1 MFRRICIIVAGFV
14 AAVDPTDLL
23 AADLPESADSAW
35 EAVVEASEDPPEG
48 KAIRGRRIQGEERL
62 RLRALLHP
70 RELAAADMAAEFRKR
85 FPDHPQAVQSLKT
98 ELGQL
103 IFAGDV
109 AVAVDTNIFARVD
122 RLVREM
128 VKETRLSEKER
139 FRLASA
145 ALNRVAYAR
154 FNGMTNAADSAAL
167 LDAELRDARFLRQAL
182 PAMDEVWRTF
192 QLVAGL
198 LEPEKARPV
207 VEEILAHAPPGEART
222 KAEGLKWR
230 LDAEGKPFQLKFTAF
245 DDRAVDTAA
254 WHGKVVLVDF
264 WATWCGPCVAE
275 LPALR
280 KVYDQFHDRGFEV
293 VGVSLDTSKSALQRF
308 QTKHGHPWPQY
319 FDGKGWDNEFVVQ
332 YGVSLVPAVWL
343 IDKQGI
349 LRHLNAREDLA
360 AKVEKLLGE

>member
-1 MFRRICIIVAGFV
+1 VAG
-14 AAVDPTDLL
+14 LL
-23 AADLPESADSAW
+23 TAIDQTNLPGAQLPESADLAW
-35 EAVVEASEDPPEG
+35 EAVVTASEDPPEG
-48 KAIRGRRIQGEERL
+48 KAIRGRRIQGDERL

-70 RELAAADMAAEFRKR
+70 RELAAADLAAAFRKR
-85 FPDHPQAVQSLKT
+85 FPDHPQAVQALKT

-109 AVAVDTNIFARVD
+109 AVAGDTNIFARVNQV
-122 RLVREM
+122 VREM
-128 VKETRLSEKER
+128 VKETRLTEKER

-154 FNGMTNAADSAAL
+154 LNGMTNAADSPAL
-167 LDAELRDARFLRQAL
+167 HEMELRDARFLQQAL
-182 PAMDEVWRTF
+182 PAVNEVWTTF
-192 QLVAGL
+192 QLIAGSL
-198 LEPEKARPV
+198 DPEKARPV
-207 VEEILAHAPPGEART
+207 VDEILAHAPPGEART

-230 LDAEGKPFQLKFTAF
+230 LDAEGKPFQLKFTAV
-245 DDRAVDTAA
+245 DGRAVDTAA
-254 WHGKVVLVDF
+254 WRGKVVLVDF

-293 VGVSLDTSKSALQRF
+293 VGISLDTSKSALERF

-319 FDGKGWDNEFVVQ
+319 FDGKGWDNAFVVQ
-332 YGVSLVPAVWL
+332 YGVSLVPNVWL
-343 IDKQGI
+343 IDKQSI